1 MQCVSPKN
9 RIQVIQHAKD
19 QVFVIREELNI
30 KKTLNHDYGSRL
42 KGYIVELHRKFTLSL
57 SCIVLFFVGAPLGA
71 IIRKGG
77 LGLPVVVAVLCF
89 LVYHIVSTI
98 GEKSVKDGS
107 LSPILGMW
115 IALFL
120 LTPVGAFFTYK
131 ATTDS
136 VLFDLDSYRRFFQK
150 LLSKKDD

>member
-1 MQCVSPKN
+1 
-9 RIQVIQHAKD
+9 
-19 QVFVIREELNI
+19 
-30 KKTLNHDYGSRL
+30 
-42 KGYIVELHRKFTLSL
+42 
-57 SCIVLFFVGAPLGA
+57 
-71 IIRKGG
+71 